1 MSAHSLLEREIVDL
15 LNSAGWFA
23 WPSHSPRD
31 LPAKPGM
38 PDILAVRD
46 GRLLAVEVK
55 VPPDKL
61 SARQVDVIESL
72 HQHGARVLV
81 VTRLV
86 EVEDF
91 IRDHTKGGV

>member
-1 MSAHSLLEREIVDL
+1 MTTHGDLEKKVLTL
-15 LNSAGWFA
+15 LNESGWFA

-31 LPAKPGM
+31 LPAKPGI

-46 GRLLAVEVK
+46 GRLLAVEIK

-61 SARQVDVIESL
+61 NPAQVGVIEEL
-72 HQHGARVLV
+72 HHHGARVLV

-91 IRDHTKGGV
+91 VREHTKEV